1 MKIRSDFVTNSSSS
15 SFIVCFKNNDEFIKA
30 MKEVSQN
37 YSPDVFATLYKD
49 LCDSS
54 NRKTREEALKILK
67 EAYRGEIEFRIVYG
81 YPYGRGGFYNRT
93 HKYGNTTYEI
103 YNNPEFKKD
112 VKKYVDEQIEKAMK
126 ELPKRGIIA
135 EVEYADEDGSFF
147 SDMEHE
153 IMPYMPFVFKTI
165 SHH

>member
-15 SFIVCFKNNDEFIKA
+15 SFIVCFKNNEDFSNA
-30 MKEVSQN
+30 MNTVAQN
-37 YSPDVFATLYKD
+37 YSPEVFTTLYKD
-49 LCDSS
+49 LCESS
-54 NRKTREEALKILK
+54 NRKTRAEALKILK
-67 EAYRGEIEFRIVYG
+67 EAYQEEIEFKLIYG
-81 YPYGRGGFYNRT
+81 YNLGMGGFYSRT
-93 HKYGNTTYEI
+93 NKYGSTYAEI
-103 YNNPEFKKD
+103 YKNPEFKKD
-112 VKKYVDEQIEKAMK
+112 VKEYVNKQLEKAMQA
-126 ELPKRGIIA
+126 LPKRGIIA